1 MNRIKDMLKKN
12 KDFKCVVVTHNK
24 EEFETLRD
32 ILIEMNF
39 EHSIPLDTLENMM
52 NSRAEEDG
60 YECCW
65 RISDYM
71 GVCWDEYN
79 DLNKSI
85 EYWKQYTS
93 DILAIN
99 SDGNLDFIE

>member
-1 MNRIKDMLKKN
+1 MNRIKNMLKKN

-52 NSRAEEDG
+52 NNRVKEDG

-71 GVCWDEYN
+71 GVCWDGN
-79 DLNKSI
+79 TTLKDSI
-85 EYWKQYTS
+85 EYWEQYTS
-93 DILAIN
+93 DILEIDSN
-99 SDGNLDFIE
+99 GNLEFIE

>member
-1 MNRIKDMLKKN
+1 MNRIRDIIKNN
-12 KDFKCVVVTHNK
+12 KDFKIAVVTHNK

-39 EHSIPLDTLENMM
+39 EHAIPLFPLDEMM
-52 NSRAEEDG
+52 NNQVEDNG

-71 GVCWDEYN
+71 GVCWGDHA
-79 DLNKSI
+79 DLNEAI
-85 EYWKQYTS
+85 EYWRQYTS
-93 DILAIN
+93 DILEI
-99 SDGNLDFIE
+99 DKGGNLVFIE